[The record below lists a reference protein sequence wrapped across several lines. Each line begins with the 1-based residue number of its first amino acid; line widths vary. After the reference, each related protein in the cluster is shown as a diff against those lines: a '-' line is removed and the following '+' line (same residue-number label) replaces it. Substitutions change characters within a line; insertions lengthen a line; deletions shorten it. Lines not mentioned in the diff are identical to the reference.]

1 MKFIAFDHEYDIS
14 NLPIDSTG
22 VVNDLV
28 MSLES
33 EGLNLHASQLRNLLY
48 FAPNVNSVRRVKKR
62 ENGDVFRKCGE
73 GSFEI
78 AVAAPDCNLY
88 LALASLL

>member
-28 MSLES
+28 LSLES
-33 EGLNLHASQLRNLLY
+33 EGLSLHAS
-48 FAPNVNSVRRVKKR
+48 
-62 ENGDVFRKCGE
+62 
-73 GSFEI
+73 
-78 AVAAPDCNLY
+78 
-88 LALASLL
+88 